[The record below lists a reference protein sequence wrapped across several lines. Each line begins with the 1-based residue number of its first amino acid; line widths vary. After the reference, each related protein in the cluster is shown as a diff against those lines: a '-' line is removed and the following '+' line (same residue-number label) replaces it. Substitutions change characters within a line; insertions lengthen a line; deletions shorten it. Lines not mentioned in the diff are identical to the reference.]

1 MSEADFRAKRRQKFL
16 PEKYFKLNIVDIGRS
31 LANAQTVR
39 DAESHAGRVEPST
52 DGSSFKNQLK
62 LLRLHYTAGA
72 AIESLKPL
80 FAEVMKWFD
89 EWHRAEEAYSH
100 WLAKKRAEDL
110 RTDMTPVEFGDLFH
124 FQLALDVVSL
134 GILLGEGDS
143 IRSAAFLMRS
153 ARHTDMLFETLI
165 ESAVPDPDTT
175 VTEFFHNSP
184 YDPLLDAVYSAK
196 TPEAASA
203 FVKIYLDDWYKAFEG
218 VPWHNGHLVMTDEY
232 SNYEGYWAFEAAA
245 VCVLKDIDDTSF
257 RDHLV
262 YPKDLADWARAHNVA
277 DLVKP
282 SSVPAGAVAETR
294 LRVEANH
301 PCPKTGWWMT
311 PAKAGA
317 RRYFNEG
324 EIMPSLGG
332 DYGLTIWQWDVDQ
345 SAPKL

>member
-16 PEKYFKLNIVDIGRS
+16 TEKYFLLNKDDIERTFEAIDIGRR
-31 LANAQTVR
+31 VH
-39 DAESHAGRVEPST
+39 AEQGKISASN
-52 DGSSFKNQLK
+52 DGASFKEALR
-62 LLRLHYTAGA
+62 LVRLHYTAGA
-72 AIESLKPL
+72 TIESLRPL
-80 FAEVMKWFD
+80 FAEVMKWFV
-89 EWHRAEEAYSH
+89 EWHRAEEAYSK
-100 WLAKKRAEDL
+100 WLAKKQADDL
-110 RTDMTPVEFGDLFH
+110 RTDMSPVEFGELFH

-143 IRSAAFLMRS
+143 VRNAASLMQC

-165 ESAVPDPDTT
+165 ESSVPDPDTT
-175 VTEFFHNSP
+175 VTEFFHNRP
-184 YDPLLDAVYSAK
+184 YDPLLDAVYSAE

-203 FVKIYLDDWYKAFEG
+203 FVKTYLDGWYKAFEG
-218 VPWHNGHLVMTDEY
+218 VPWHNGHLVMTNEY

-245 VCVLKDIDDTSF
+245 VCVLKGINDTSF

-277 DLVKP
+277 DLVKFGSRP
-282 SSVPAGAVAETR
+282 IGLAAQT
-294 LRVEANH
+294 LRCAANH
-301 PCPKTGWWMT
+301 PCPQTCWWMT
-311 PAKAGA
+311 PAKAGS